1 MEMTGRHLMR
11 ANDAWESWSVAH
23 QGLSAIFAHVQIK
36 CEYARFYPCI
46 FAFFHLCLSVL
57 FCFVLLC
64 SSLCLCSPHLC
75 VRFLF
80 LVLYPVRLLSSSFRP
95 CFVTP
100 TFTQLFHTH
109 AHIFVTH
116 TTLSHTHL
124 CHTQLCH
131 TPSFT
136 HNFVTHIFVTHNF
149 VTLHLSHTTW
159 SHTFLAHTHSFATH
173 THTHTRNFVTHNFVT
188 HHLCHTA
195 LSHTFLSHTTWSHTS
210 LSHTAFSHTTLS
222 HTTLSHT
229 HTHAHTIFHTQLC
242 HTHLV
247 SHNFVTHHLCHT
259 TWSHTFLAHTHTELC
274 HTHTHTR
281 NFVTHN
287 FVTHTHTH
295 TIFHTQLCHTHIFV
309 TQLGHTHLCHT
320 QLCHTPSLR
329 GWRGGPWRHRLCICV
344 AGVALGDIHL
354 RLRFVWQAWHL
365 ATHPR
370 HFVWHAC
377 VTYGMVARCR
387 AVASQAWHLAT
398 STLHLR
404 GKRVAWRDPPMFA
417 WQAWRLWHWAASG
430 GALQVARAPRHLAW
444 QASHLATS
452 TCTFRGR
459 PGAWRHPPMFCVAGV
474 ALMALGCVWWCGWGA
489 LRHFAWQVWRL
500 ATSTCT
506 LRGRSGTWRHSPTFC
521 VAGVAHMALGAAL
534 CAAGVALGD
543 IDLGLAWQAWHLAT
557 STCTLRGKRGTWRHP
572 PMFCVAGV
580 TLMVI
585 KAGWATEGL

>member
-1 MEMTGRHLMR
+1 M
-11 ANDAWESWSVAH
+11 S
-23 QGLSAIFAHVQIK
+23 F
-36 CEYARFYPCI
+36 C
-46 FAFFHLCLSVL
+46 SVL
-57 FCFVLLC
+57 FCSALLFPV
-64 SSLCLCSPHLC
+64 SLFPTSLCEVLVFGSVSCPPPLLFFPPVLRHTNFHTTFSYTRPHFC
-75 VRFLF
+75 HTHN
-80 LVLYPVRLLSSSFRP
+80 
-95 CFVTP
+95 FVT
-100 TFTQLFHTH
+100 
-109 AHIFVTH
+109 
-116 TTLSHTHL
+116 HTHL

-149 VTLHLSHTTW
+149 VTLHLSHTT
-159 SHTFLAHTHSFATH
+159 
-173 THTHTRNFVTHNFVT
+173 
-188 HHLCHTA
+188 

-229 HTHAHTIFHTQLC
+229 HTHTPSFTLNFVIHILSHTTLSQTIFVTQLG
-242 HTHLV
+242 HTHV
-247 SHNFVTHHLCHT
+247 FG
-259 TWSHTFLAHTHTELC
+259 THTELC
-274 HTHTHTR
+274 HTHTHTQLCH
-281 NFVTHN
+281 THN
-287 FVTHTHTH
+287 FVTHTH

-377 VTYGMVARCR
+377 ATYGMVARCR

-452 TCTFRGR
+452 TCTFRSR

-474 ALMALGCVWWCGWGA
+474 ALMALGWVWWCGWGA

-500 ATSTCT
+500 ATSTLATFAYVLCGRRGAYGTRRST
-506 LRGRSGTWRHSPTFC
+506 LRGRRGTWRHRPWF
-521 VAGVAHMALGAAL
+521 GV
-534 CAAGVALGD
+534 AGVALGD
-543 IDLGLAWQAWHLAT
+543 IHLHFAWQAWHLAT
-557 STCTLRGKRGTWRHP
+557 STYVLRGRRDTYGYQGRLSYRR
-572 PMFCVAGV
+572 VV
-580 TLMVI
+580 VV
-585 KAGWATEGL
+585 